1 LLHQTTALKAPQRA
15 QPHVFCFKKPISFYT
30 PILAYIAPDGNVRIG
45 KDEFFELNKDK
56 YCLGIIL
63 FLAAVA
69 LPFELPQTSGAP
81 SHSALDGLGVN
92 ATCRAVYNCEA
103 QLLTTTRGHDLIV
116 VLVDG
121 YGSASS
127 IIDNSGLSFAE
138 RVSYPST
145 GIFGVTLSE
154 YYAIATSP
162 LKSDNITVMGQFA
175 QCCQGM
181 QVLAIH
187 VASTPSIFD
196 PNPSIPAAISCPGSE
211 CGNCSS
217 NFNQGVCSASIQTS
231 TIDFV
236 ITSTAINDAGPCGAS
251 EGVAGVSAFT
261 TVSFSGVFEVDYAI
275 TSVPQ
280 TAVAFNCIG
289 TDATAI
295 VMDAIA
301 IR

>member
-1 LLHQTTALKAPQRA
+1 M
-15 QPHVFCFKKPISFYT
+15 SFYICT
-30 PILAYIAPDGNVRIG
+30 LAYIEPDGNARIG
-45 KDEFFELNKDK
+45 KKEFLELNKDK
-56 YCLGIIL
+56 YCLGFIL
-63 FLAAVA
+63 FLATFA
-69 LPFELPQTSGAP
+69 LPLELPQTSAAP
-81 SHSALDGLGVN
+81 AHSALDGLGVN
-92 ATCRAVYNCEA
+92 ATCQAVYNCEA
-103 QLLTTTRGHDLIV
+103 QLLTTGRGHDLIV

-162 LKSDNITVMGQFA
+162 LKSDNITVLGQFA

-187 VASTPSIFD
+187 GASMPSIFD
-196 PNPSIPAAISCPGSE
+196 PNPSIPATVSCPGSE

-217 NFNQGVCSASIQTS
+217 NFNQGICSASIQTS

-236 ITSTAINDAGPCGAS
+236 ITSTAINDAGRCGTS
-251 EGVAGVSAFT
+251 GGVVGVSAFT
-261 TVSFSGVFEVDYAI
+261 TVSFSGVFEVDDAI

-280 TAVAFNCIG
+280 TSVVFDCIG